1 MAFRE
6 ATTATVAPH
15 DGAARARASTQASW
29 LLGVRLAELAAVGAL
44 VLAPGA
50 AVPEALR
57 TLFVGALALNAG
69 YTLLHRRRS
78 LAARPFATAALLALD
93 AVVVTLAL
101 ASRGGPTNPASVLFL
116 VISSLGALLLPL
128 HEAALVLGATVGGY
142 ALLLFGPAPF
152 GSASC
157 HVDASAYAEHL
168 RGMFVVNAF
177 ASAFLVAVVHRLR
190 SALARV
196 EASLAEAERRKRR
209 HEKLASLS
217 SLAATA
223 AHELGTPLGTIRV
236 VAKELERAAERL
248 GDEGLR
254 DDARLVRAE
263 VERCRALLGELGQR
277 AGSAQGE
284 APVSLEA
291 TAFVAEIHA
300 LLAERGLGARID
312 LEPALAR
319 FRAPR
324 VALLRCIANL
334 VKNACDASA
343 PTSAPP
349 RVRFALEDGS
359 VCIHVD
365 DDGAGMSDEV
375 LAQVGEPFFTT
386 KAEGRG
392 LGLGVFLARELA
404 EGLDGELVY
413 ARRTPRGM
421 RATLRWPHH
430 EPAPESP

>member
-1 MAFRE
+1 MAASTPRAL
-6 ATTATVAPH
+6 ATPPP
-15 DGAARARASTQASW
+15 DRAAQARASTQTSW
-29 LLGVRLAELAAVGAL
+29 LLGVRLVELAAVSAL
-44 VLAPGA
+44 VFAPGA
-50 AVPEALR
+50 EVPDAIR
-57 TLFVGALALNAG
+57 ALFVGALAVDAG
-69 YTLLHRRRS
+69 YTLLHWSRN
-78 LAARPFATAALLALD
+78 LGARPFSTAALLSLD
-93 AVVVTLAL
+93 AVVLTLAL

-116 VISSLGALLLPL
+116 VIAALGALLLSL
-128 HEAALVLGATVGGY
+128 REAALVLGATVGGY

-157 HVDASAYAEHL
+157 HVDAHAYAEHL

-196 EASLAEAERRKRR
+196 EASLAESERRKRR

-236 VAKELERAAERL
+236 VAKELERTAERL
-248 GDEGLR
+248 GDEGLL

-284 APVSLEA
+284 APTSIDASRFVEELEA
-291 TAFVAEIHA
+291 
-300 LLAERGLGARID
+300 LLRERGLAAHVD
-312 LEPALAR
+312 HDPSLAR
-319 FRAPR
+319 LRAPR
-324 VALLRCIANL
+324 VALLRTLANL
-334 VKNACDASA
+334 VKNASDASLT
-343 PTSAPP
+343 TSAPP
-349 RVRFALEDGS
+349 RIALALEHDHT
-359 VCIHVD
+359 CIHVD
-365 DDGAGMSDEV
+365 DDGAGMSDDV
-375 LAQVGEPFFTT
+375 LVQIGEPFFTT
-386 KAEGRG
+386 KGEGRG

-413 ARRTPRGM
+413 TRRTPRGM

-430 EPAPESP
+430 DPQQVSA